1 VPVTYVIDK
10 EHRLIL
16 TIGEG
21 SVTASE
27 IRNHQDRL
35 LRDPNFDAT
44 FNQLIDVTT
53 ATAFDM
59 TADEAK
65 QIALRPIVSEKSKRA
80 FVAVKPDIYGLGRLM
95 QIYHVQMYHERLA
108 DAGVFSDRDS
118 ALKWLEIKEDSGHY

>member
-1 VPVTYVIDK
+1 VPLTYVIDK

-27 IRNHQDRL
+27 IKNHQDRL

-44 FNQLIDVTT
+44 FDQIIDVTT
-53 ATAFDM
+53 ATRFDM

-65 QIALRPIVSEKSKRA
+65 QRALRPLLSAKSKRA

-95 QIYHVQMYHERLA
+95 QIYHEQLA
-108 DAGVFSDRDS
+108 DARVFSDRDS
-118 ALKWLEIKEDSGHY
+118 ALKWLGINESSGHY

>member
-1 VPVTYVIDK
+1 MPLTYVIDK

-27 IRNHQDRL
+27 IKNHQDRL

-44 FNQLIDVTT
+44 FDQIIDVTT
-53 ATAFDM
+53 ATRFDM

-65 QIALRPIVSEKSKRA
+65 QRALRPLLSAKSKRA

-95 QIYHVQMYHERLA
+95 QIYHEQLA
-108 DAGVFSDRDS
+108 DARVFSDRDS
-118 ALKWLEIKEDSGHY
+118 ALKWLGINESSGHY